1 MQIVRGQQHRA
12 EDLAAA
18 AQMVQIGAAVA
29 GAGRAAAFRVERRRV
44 VGMARIAQVQHAPR
58 RVKACAVRPERVGN
72 TQSNMSIPRMTAPT
86 RSAGL
91 PTPIR

>member
-1 MQIVRGQQHRA
+1 
-12 EDLAAA
+12 
-18 AQMVQIGAAVA
+18 MVQIGAAVP
-29 GAGRAAAFRVERRRV
+29 GASRAAAFGVERGGV
-44 VGMARIAQVQHAPR
+44 VGMARVAQVDVPR

-72 TQSNMSIPRMTAPT
+72 TQSNMSMPRMTAPT